1 MAGDDDDEEERLWKS
16 SPEKNHILGTR
27 AGSERPMLRTVRPWA
42 TVTRAAAAVVVMGDE
57 DEE

>member
-27 AGSERPMLRTVRPWA
+27 AGSERPMLRMVRPRA
-42 TVTRAAAAVVVMGDE
+42 TVTRAAAVAVAMGDE